1 MRADAGFT
9 LLEVMIAFA
18 IAALALGVFYG
29 GVAGG
34 VRTAGVAAH
43 YEAALA
49 RAQSR
54 LAAMGGPARLIPGDT
69 SGDDGGGY
77 TWRVQVR
84 QTASAPFAGLPPD
97 AARTAPRAALFALN
111 VTIAWNMDGGERR
124 VTLGTARLLTIP
136 AAAP

>member
-1 MRADAGFT
+1 MRPDAGFT
-9 LLEVMIAFA
+9 LLEVVVAFA
-18 IAALALGVFYG
+18 IAALALGAFYG

-34 VRTAGVAAH
+34 VRTAGVAAR

-54 LAAMGGPARLIPGDT
+54 LAAYAGGARLVPGDQ

-77 TWRVQVR
+77 TWQVR
-84 QTASAPFAGLPPD
+84 IRQVAGAPFAGIPPD
-97 AARTAPRAALFALN
+97 AARTAPRAALFSIA
-111 VTIAWNMDGGERR
+111 VTVTWRGDGGERH
-124 VTLGTARLLTIP
+124 VALSTAQVRSLA

>member
-1 MRADAGFT
+1 
-9 LLEVMIAFA
+9 MIAFA

-54 LAAMGGPARLIPGDT
+54 LAAIGGAARLIPGET

-84 QTASAPFAGLPPD
+84 QAASAPFAGLPPD
-97 AARTAPRAALFALN
+97 AARTAPRAALFAIG
-111 VTIAWNMDGGERR
+111 VTIAWSMDGGERR
-124 VTLGTARLLTIP
+124 VTLNTARLRSIA

>member
-1 MRADAGFT
+1 
-9 LLEVMIAFA
+9 MIAFA
-18 IAALALGVFYG
+18 IAALALGAFYG

-54 LAAMGGPARLIPGDT
+54 LAAMGGAARLIPGDT
-69 SGDDGGGY
+69 FGDDGGGY

-97 AARTAPRAALFALN
+97 AARTAPRAALFALS
-111 VTIAWNMDGGERR
+111 VTIAWSMDGGERR
-124 VTLGTARLLTIP
+124 VTLGTSRLTTIP

>member
-1 MRADAGFT
+1 LRADAGFT

-18 IAALALGVFYG
+18 IAALALGTFYG

-54 LAAMGGPARLIPGDT
+54 LAATGGAARLIPGDT

-77 TWRVQVR
+77 TWRVQIR

-97 AARTAPRAALFALN
+97 AARTAPRAALFALS

>member
-1 MRADAGFT
+1 LRADAGFT

-18 IAALALGVFYG
+18 IAALALGAFYS

-34 VRTAGVAAH
+34 VRTSGVAAH

-54 LAAMGGPARLIPGDT
+54 LATIGGGARLIPGET

-77 TWRVQVR
+77 TWRVQIR

-97 AARTAPRAALFALN
+97 AARIAPRAALFALN

-124 VTLGTARLLTIP
+124 VTLGTARLLGIP

>member
-1 MRADAGFT
+1 
-9 LLEVMIAFA
+9 MIAFA
-18 IAALALGVFYG
+18 IAALALGAFYS

-34 VRTAGVAAH
+34 VRTSGVAAH

-54 LAAMGGPARLIPGDT
+54 LATIGGGARLIPGET

-77 TWRVQVR
+77 TWRVQIR

-97 AARTAPRAALFALN
+97 AARIAPRAALFALN

-124 VTLGTARLLTIP
+124 VTLGTARLLGIP

>member
-18 IAALALGVFYG
+18 IAALSLGVFYG

-49 RAQSR
+49 HAQSR
-54 LAAMGGPARLIPGDT
+54 LAATGGAARLIPGET

-77 TWRVQVR
+77 TWRVQVK
-84 QTASAPFAGLPPD
+84 QAASAPFAGVPPD
-97 AARTAPRAALFALN
+97 ATRTAPRAALFAIS
-111 VTIAWNMDGGERR
+111 VTVAWNMDGGERR
-124 VTLGTARLLTIP
+124 VTLETARLRSIV

>member
-1 MRADAGFT
+1 
-9 LLEVMIAFA
+9 MIAFA
-18 IAALALGVFYG
+18 IAALALGAFYS

-34 VRTAGVAAH
+34 VRTSGVAAH

-54 LAAMGGPARLIPGDT
+54 LATIGGGARLIPGET

-77 TWRVQVR
+77 TWRVQIR

-97 AARTAPRAALFALN
+97 AARTAPRAALFALD

-124 VTLGTARLLTIP
+124 VTLGTARLLGIP

>member
-1 MRADAGFT
+1 
-9 LLEVMIAFA
+9 MIAFA
-18 IAALALGVFYG
+18 IAALALGAFYG

-54 LAAMGGPARLIPGDT
+54 LAAMGGAARLIPGDT
-69 SGDDGGGY
+69 SGDDGGY
-77 TWRVQVR
+77 TWRVLVR

-124 VTLGTARLLTIP
+124 VTLGTARLLSIP
-136 AAAP
+136 APAP

>member
-1 MRADAGFT
+1 
-9 LLEVMIAFA
+9 MIAFA

-54 LAAMGGPARLIPGDT
+54 LAAMDGPARLIPGDT

-77 TWRVQVR
+77 TWRAQVR
-84 QTASAPFAGLPPD
+84 QTASAPFAGLPLD
-97 AARTAPRAALFALN
+97 AVRTAPRAALFAIT
-111 VTIAWNMDGGERR
+111 VTITWTMDGGERR
-124 VTLGTARLLTIP
+124 VTLGTARLVRIP

>member
-1 MRADAGFT
+1 
-9 LLEVMIAFA
+9 MIAFA
-18 IAALALGVFYG
+18 IAALALGAFYS

-34 VRTAGVAAH
+34 VRTSGVAAH

-54 LAAMGGPARLIPGDT
+54 LATIGGGARLIPGET

-77 TWRVQVR
+77 TWRVQIR

-124 VTLGTARLLTIP
+124 VTLGTARLLGIP